1 VQRQEAKRTLMQMRV
16 FFIVICQFQLISMID
31 RFLKD
36 TGLTLSKE
44 TGDLAQ
50 RLIYSVSECVLLL
63 GIFLSMNK
71 SMLALDEEEERSKAL
86 TDSSFFADAPRGNY
100 LTNKFLQRGRK
111 QLSINMEE

>member
-1 VQRQEAKRTLMQMRV
+1 MRV

-44 TGDLAQ
+44 TGDLTQ
-50 RLIYSVSECVLLL
+50 RLVYSLSECVLLF

-86 TDSSFFADAPRGNY
+86 TDSSFFADAPQGNY
-100 LTNKFLQRGRK
+100 LTNKFL
-111 QLSINMEE
+111 